1 MSTTSTPY
9 VDAAY
14 EHARGHQN
22 KYRHRPAFGPY
33 SLPKWRSSK
42 TPRAQGTAQHRGKQA
57 HTDTNGM
64 FN

>member
-1 MSTTSTPY
+1 MRVATK
-9 VDAAY
+9 
-14 EHARGHQN
+14 N

-33 SLPKWRSSK
+33 SLPKWHSSK
-42 TPRAQGTAQHRGKQA
+42 APRAQGTAQHRGKQA